1 MKKLLTLLALTAL
14 LFSCSE
20 TEGLIPEFGELPINI
35 SVSKMTRA
43 NDTTYE
49 NRDEVGI
56 YVVNYDGLTPET
68 LTATGNQVDNTK
80 FTYSNG
86 AWTPEEVV
94 YWKDAITLTDFYAYY
109 PYSAFPNI
117 SAHSFSVR
125 ADQSDE
131 RDFWAS
137 VFLWGKATKVA
148 PTPNAVSIQTNHSL
162 SRILVDVKPGEGFTE
177 ESWAAATKSVKI
189 CDVKTSATIDLSTGI
204 ATATGESSEIIPLA
218 TSTTGSTLSYRA
230 MMIPQEVDEISKLVV
245 VTVDGT
251 EYIYRKGYTFK
262 ANTEHKFIITVNK
275 SGSNSS
281 SVEMTI
287 GEWIIDDTVNE
298 GVAKEDVTTTEYAA
312 ILDIQF
318 NEDGTATDKG
328 IYGFDV
334 QLVGNDHNVDVY
346 KHSQFKANNIAR
358 FNHIMHNDPHKYS
371 SYYKVDYDSQDE
383 FKAAIADGF
392 TMEIV
397 TLNTAFAW
405 DWWGVPVATDAFRFV
420 RVGDYNENA
429 WYFTCNEN
437 GLWFPGQ
444 RYRINATLDKNK
456 YVHNVYVWDADNQ
469 VINVYHNGELLG
481 QREDIAK
488 FAPGAWLTIG
498 GFSESDG
505 ALMMQWNGEVALVK
519 IYDQPMDADDVMAS
533 YTALELPSGP
543 EYKAE
548 SFGTPMFD
556 IKFAKNKT
564 ASNRGSHTSVKVIS
578 KPNDKTTIQNVE
590 GFGNIVDFNN
600 DIHNGTHADG
610 FYRVEYG
617 NDADFI
623 SKLQDG
629 FTMEVLCVSNFYQ
642 GDFWMRPFS
651 TNKWGIMLKGYPSK
665 IESHWVAF
673 AGATDNSWWAFG
685 SSPQNGY
692 VVYSESRGITKD
704 ESFSHLVYVYD
715 AETKEWATYVDG
727 NFNGGKSENNF
738 DVGSVLSICGMPYT
752 DREEMAHGWN
762 GKVAMARIYDKAY
775 NQDAIIQRFEELQ
788 PTIKTLNA
796 AIGTLDDVGNN
807 TGSDDEPVWRVRTV
821 AGEVDENNKI
831 VHLDGPFD
839 NCGNFANAEQMCVD
853 PLNPN
858 LVWISGTNSSPGTNV
873 RLLDFENETVTTLLK
888 DPSWLPDPK
897 IIRGVSFTNDG
908 KYNMILALD
917 SWSADVER
925 PGVILLER
933 DRTKQGIEA
942 FAVSA
947 KNPFVLV
954 RSFFTNSVVAHPK
967 SNSLFFSCYTTTA
980 TKFPNHTRYPE
991 LKDNPEGIYHLMKQ
1005 GKSGY
1010 LAQDCQQQFSFGGSG
1025 WEYVLHMHPTGKYM
1039 IGVHI
1044 NGTGFLSKTYYDE
1057 ETDTFGAPEAF
1068 VNSNSTMGLGGSSGY
1083 LDGVGLNARIYNP
1096 RQGVFVRN
1104 PDYAGQEDEYDF
1116 YFVDSGN
1123 HCIRKV
1129 TPQGVVTTFAGRG
1142 RCNDPANEDGVVTA
1156 IGNNSNAKGYA
1167 DGLAL
1172 GEALFSWPRGIAYS
1186 ESRNS
1191 FIVGDCNNKRIREIY
1206 LE

>member
-1 MKKLLTLLALTAL
+1 MKKLFTLVALTVL

-35 SVSKMTRA
+35 SVGKTTRA

-56 YVVNYDGLTPET
+56 YVVNYDGLTPGT
-68 LTATGNQVDNTK
+68 LTATSNQVDNAK

-94 YWKDAITLTDFYAYY
+94 YWKDAITFTDFYAYY

-177 ESWAAATKSVKI
+177 ESWAAASKSVKI

-204 ATATGESSEIIPLA
+204 ATATGEKGEIIPLA
-218 TSTTGSTLSYRA
+218 TSTTGSTLSYKA
-230 MMIPQEVDEISKLVV
+230 MMIPQNIDEISKLVV
-245 VTVDGT
+245 VTVDGV

-262 ANTEHKFIITVNK
+262 ANTEHKFNITVNK
-275 SGSNSS
+275 SVSNDCGF
-281 SVEMTI
+281 EMTI
-287 GEWIIDDTVNE
+287 GEWMIDDTINE
-298 GVAKEDVTTTEYAA
+298 GNAEEDVTTSEYAA

-328 IYGFDV
+328 IYGLDV
-334 QLVGNDHNVDVY
+334 ELVGDDHNVNVY
-346 KHSQFKANNIAR
+346 KHPQFKANNIAR
-358 FNHIMHNDPHKYS
+358 FNHIMHNDRHKYS
-371 SYYKVDYDSQDE
+371 SYYKIDYDSQDE
-383 FKAAIADGF
+383 FKATIADGF

-397 TLNTAFAW
+397 TLNTAWAW

-429 WYFTCNEN
+429 WYFTYNEN
-437 GLWFPGQ
+437 GSWFPVQ

-456 YVHNVYVWDADNQ
+456 YVHNAYVYDADNQ

-498 GFSESDG
+498 GFSDSEG
-505 ALMMQWNGEVALVK
+505 ALYMQWNGEVALVK
-519 IYDQPMDADDVMAS
+519 MYDKPMNAAQVANS
-533 YTALELPSGP
+533 YDNLQLPNAP
-543 EYKAE
+543 AYKAE
-548 SFGTPMFD
+548 SFGKPLFD
-556 IKFAKNKT
+556 IKFAKDQT
-564 ASNRGSHTSVKVIS
+564 ATNVGSHTSVKVIS

-617 NDADFI
+617 NDADFTR
-623 SKLQDG
+623 KLQDG
-629 FTMEVLCVSNFYQ
+629 FTMEVLCVSNFDQ
-642 GDFWMRPFS
+642 GQFWMRPFS
-651 TNKWGIMLKGYPSK
+651 TNKWGIMLKDGGEK
-665 IESHWVAF
+665 KWVAF
-673 AGATDNSWWAFG
+673 AQATDNNWGAYG
-685 SSPQNGY
+685 SIQNTGY
-692 VVYSESRGITKD
+692 VVYSESRGITKH
-704 ESFSHLVYVYD
+704 ESFAHIVYVYD
-715 AETKEWATYVDG
+715 AHTKEWATYVDG

-796 AIGTLDDVGNN
+796 AIGTLNDVGWDNEDN
-807 TGSDDEPVWRVRTV
+807 DGEPAWRVRTI
-821 AGEVDENNKI
+821 AGAVNDKNEV
-831 VHLDGPFD
+831 VHKDGPFND
-839 NCGNFANAEQMCVD
+839 CGNFANAEQMCVD
-853 PLNPN
+853 PLNSN
-858 LVWISGTNSSPGTNV
+858 LVWISGDNSSPGTNV
-873 RLLDFENETVTTLLK
+873 RLLDFENNTVTTLFK

-897 IIRGVSFTNDG
+897 RVRWVSFTNDG
-908 KYNMILALD
+908 KYNMLIGLD

-954 RSFFTNSVVAHPK
+954 RSFFVNGGAIHPK
-967 SNSLFFSCYTTTA
+967 SNSLFFNCYSTTA
-980 TKFPNHTRYPE
+980 TSKFPDHTKYPE
-991 LKDNPEGIYHLMKQ
+991 LKGNPNGIYNLMQQ
-1005 GKSGY
+1005 GKSAY
-1010 LAQDCQQQFSFGGSG
+1010 LAQDCQQQFSFGKSG
-1025 WEYVLHMHPTGKYM
+1025 WEYKLHIHPTGKYM
-1039 IGVHI
+1039 IGVHV

-1057 ETDTFGAPEAF
+1057 ATDTFGAPSAF
-1068 VNSNSTMGLGGSSGY
+1068 VNSDKSMGLGGSSGY
-1083 LDGVGLNARIYNP
+1083 LDGVGLDARIYNP
-1096 RQGVFVRN
+1096 REGCFVYN
-1104 PDYAGQEDEYDF
+1104 PEYAGQEDEYDF
-1116 YFVDSGN
+1116 YFTDSGN

-1129 TPQGVVTTFAGRG
+1129 TPQGVVSTFAGRG
-1142 RCNDPANEDGVVTA
+1142 SCNDPANEDGVVTA
-1156 IGNNSNAKGYA
+1156 IGDKSSAKGYA
-1167 DGLAL
+1167 DGLAR
-1172 GEALFSWPRGIAYS
+1172 GEAMFSWPRGIAYS

-1191 FIVGDCNNKRIREIY
+1191 FIVGDCANKRIREIY
-1206 LE
+1206 FE